1 MNAYQKWALALTTG
15 LGACQTGS
23 TGPAI
28 GANIIN
34 VQGQSIGRA
43 MLSQTAK
50 GVKIKVQLSGLATGR
65 HGIHIHAVGRCNP
78 PDFMSA
84 GPHFNPDS
92 LQHGAKSAAG
102 KHAGDLPNLEV
113 DGSGKADQTFEV
125 EGLTLDPGPRS
136 LLSPQNRSL
145 VIHADP
151 DDEMT
156 DPSGRSGARIACA
169 AF

>member
-1 MNAYQKWALALTTG
+1 MTMRWSWAATFGASLACNPGPT
-15 LGACQTGS
+15 A
-23 TGPAI
+23 PAI
-28 GANIIN
+28 GANIVN

-43 MLSQTAK
+43 MVSQTAK
-50 GVKIKVQLSGLATGR
+50 GVKIKVQVSSLATGR
-65 HGIHIHAVGRCNP
+65 HGIHIHAVGRCDP

-84 GPHFNPDS
+84 GPHFNPDDM
-92 LQHGAKSAAG
+92 QHGAKSAAG

-125 EGLTLDPGPRS
+125 EGLTLEPGPRS
-136 LLSPQNRSL
+136 LLSPVSRSL

-151 DDEMT
+151 DDQIT
-156 DPSGRSGARIACA
+156 DPSGNSGARIACA

>member
-1 MNAYQKWALALTTG
+1 MNAHRKLALALITG

-23 TGPAI
+23 TAPAI

-43 MLSQTAK
+43 MVTQTAK
-50 GVKIKVQLSGLATGR
+50 GVKIKVQVSGLATGR

-92 LQHGAKSAAG
+92 LQHGARSAAG

-113 DGSGKADQTFEV
+113 DRSGKADQTFEV

-151 DDEMT
+151 DDEIT
-156 DPSGRSGARIACA
+156 DPSGKSGPRIACA